1 VGLASFAAAAVSGGD
16 AIKTGFTAFF
26 YSLRTVALP
35 FVFIFNTDLLLID
48 VGWGQGILV
57 FIMATIAILAFTAG
71 TMGYFVTRS
80 RIYESI
86 ALVLVAFILFRPD
99 FFMNRIQPPFEI
111 VQPASFVEAVGKAN
125 PGDDIRITV
134 NGPDFDTGSQAET
147 TFILTVGD
155 EPDAEA
161 RLSAVGLTVFDE
173 DGVMKMDE
181 PFPGTPFFETLGNF
195 DFYGD
200 DPVQIA
206 KAQVSLEQMPKE
218 LIYIPGL
225 LLLGLIYLLQR
236 PRARVERKEME
247 GVPA

>member
-1 VGLASFAAAAVSGGD
+1 
-16 AIKTGFTAFF
+16 
-26 YSLRTVALP
+26 
-35 FVFIFNTDLLLID
+35 
-48 VGWGQGILV
+48 
-57 FIMATIAILAFTAG
+57 
-71 TMGYFVTRS
+71 
-80 RIYESI
+80 
-86 ALVLVAFILFRPD
+86 VLVAFILFRPD

-125 PGDDIRITV
+125 PGDEIRITV